1 MSEETGGNYYS
12 IETAENLPEEAP
24 YVQTHSSVIE
34 TLDLWDMPVNLLFLF
49 GLLAGEMGAAQEIRY
64 PLMDLPASPEMR
76 LDHTNSQRFPRTLER
91 PLGPWGCIVLPL
103 LLLLCMCQ
111 PVEGAQLQR
120 VNLIIR
126 GLAGMPEYEEAF
138 SDWTSKLELMLSA
151 QPDTRVEV
159 LDGSTQKRE
168 EILGT
173 VSEVLSL
180 LPPQGELWVFLVG
193 HGSYD
198 GRGYR
203 FNIAGPDITGDD
215 LAKLLDRGE
224 EGRTFLI
231 AGTSASGILIPKL
244 SGKNRVIV
252 TATKN
257 QFERQP
263 PLFLSFLVE
272 ASTTS
277 EADRDKNGKV
287 SLLEAFLFSRRR
299 VEDWFQEKGR
309 LQTEHALLDDSSRIR
324 LGGDKKD
331 VLRSGSRWH
340 RTAGRYRLS
349 FRTSGKKFWLRP
361 TPECWLSEEA
371 SWSAR

>member
-1 MSEETGGNYYS
+1 
-12 IETAENLPEEAP
+12 
-24 YVQTHSSVIE
+24 
-34 TLDLWDMPVNLLFLF
+34 
-49 GLLAGEMGAAQEIRY
+49 MGAAQEIRY
-64 PLMDLPASPEMR
+64 PLMDLPAVPAIGFNHTALHR
-76 LDHTNSQRFPRTLER
+76 LLRRLER
-91 PLGPWGCIVLPL
+91 PLNPLRCILLPL
-103 LLLLCMCQ
+103 LLLWICE
-111 PVEGAQLQR
+111 PVEGAQLRR
-120 VNLIIR
+120 VSLIIR

-138 SDWTSKLELMLSA
+138 SGWTSKLELMLAA
-151 QPDTRVEV
+151 QPDNRVAV

-168 EILGT
+168 EILAT

-180 LPPQGELWVFLVG
+180 LPPQGDLWIFLVG

-198 GRGYR
+198 GRDYK

-215 LAKLLDRGE
+215 LARLLDRGK

-244 SGKNRVIV
+244 SGENRVVV

-257 QFERQP
+257 QLERQP

-272 ASTTS
+272 AGTTL

-309 LQTEHALLDDSSRIR
+309 LQTEHALLDDSSSIL

-331 VLRSGSRWH
+331 ASDQVRAGTGLLASIAYLSVPQEEVLASPDARALVQRKSQLEREIDDLKLH
-340 RTAGRYRLS
+340 KHEFAEDVYYQRLQVLLLELADLGE
-349 FRTSGKKFWLRP
+349 RIDALKG
-361 TPECWLSEEA
+361 EQ
-371 SWSAR
+371 

>member
-1 MSEETGGNYYS
+1 
-12 IETAENLPEEAP
+12 
-24 YVQTHSSVIE
+24 
-34 TLDLWDMPVNLLFLF
+34 
-49 GLLAGEMGAAQEIRY
+49 MGAAQEIRY

-103 LLLLCMCQ
+103 LLLCMCQ

-151 QPDTRVEV
+151 QPDNRVEV

-331 VLRSGSRWH
+331 VSDQVRAGTGLLAGIAYLSVPQEEVLASPDARVLAQRRSQLEREIDDLKLHKQEFSEDV
-340 RTAGRYRLS
+340 YYQRLQVLLLELADVGE
-349 FRTSGKKFWLRP
+349 RINALEVGP
-361 TPECWLSEEA
+361 
-371 SWSAR
+371 